1 MFAVI
6 DRPYN
11 NKMSGKT
18 QEQVILFAN
27 VLNRHECMLKRIEP
41 KEIKSIESAITFL
54 KTLDVDVIGYDFMS
68 EE

>member
-6 DRPYN
+6 DKTYN

-18 QEQVILFAN
+18 QEQVLLFAN
-27 VLNRHECMLKRIEP
+27 TLNRHECKLKRIEP
-41 KEIKSIESAITFL
+41 IEIRGIENAITFL
-54 KTLDVDVIGYDFMS
+54 KSLDIDVIGYNFMG

>member
-6 DRPYN
+6 DKTYN

-18 QEQVILFAN
+18 QEQVLVFAN
-27 VLNRHECMLKRIEP
+27 FLNRHECKLKRIEP
-41 KEIKSIESAITFL
+41 KEIESIENAITFL
-54 KTLDVDVIGYDFMS
+54 RSLDIDVIGYDFMS